1 MKFINI
7 YKIMIKNLKIL
18 QELINRNKTLKENCQ
33 CTSSELKER
42 MDNSLAEVTF
52 LKKWITS
59 ITK

>member
-1 MKFINI
+1 
-7 YKIMIKNLKIL
+7 MIKNLKIL